1 MRCKWPNRG
10 HLMENASH
18 AFLDAVRKSI
28 RQIRTAIGAAT
39 INPAVLAAAE
49 KLNMTA
55 TKTLVPAMAKEGA
68 PIKGTVRSAGS
79 GRGLV
84 RKVLRGQRSQIFRVR
99 ISSLGKRRRRDIRP

>member
-1 MRCKWPNRG
+1 
-10 HLMENASH
+10 
-18 AFLDAVRKSI
+18 
-28 RQIRTAIGAAT
+28 
-39 INPAVLAAAE
+39 
-49 KLNMTA
+49 
-55 TKTLVPAMAKEGA
+55 MAKEGA